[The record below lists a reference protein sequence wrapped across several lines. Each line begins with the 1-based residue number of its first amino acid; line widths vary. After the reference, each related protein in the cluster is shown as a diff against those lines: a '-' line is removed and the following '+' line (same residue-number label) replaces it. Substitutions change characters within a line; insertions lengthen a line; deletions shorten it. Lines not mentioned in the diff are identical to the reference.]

1 MVLAQRLVRRICP
14 HCRKP
19 AKVEAGEIAE
29 AGLDP
34 DQYRDHEFFEGEG
47 CKECRGMGFLGR
59 SAIVEM
65 LELSDD
71 MRELILTKA
80 PVTQLKKAASAAG
93 TVFLREAAVE
103 KVLEGVTTFR
113 EINRVTFVERG

>member
-1 MVLAQRLVRRICP
+1 
-14 HCRKP
+14 
-19 AKVEAGEIAE
+19 
-29 AGLDP
+29 
-34 DQYRDHEFFEGEG
+34 
-47 CKECRGMGFLGR
+47 MGFLGR

-71 MRELILTKA
+71 MRELILSKA
-80 PVTQLKKAASAAG
+80 PVTQLKKGASAAG

-103 KVLEGVTTFR
+103 KVLEGITTFR